1 MLAQKWNW
9 KKHDYEPYRI
19 PIDWNCK
26 LYSDDMNEEI
36 NCAHC
41 GKKLK
46 YGDSYSSLE
55 IHNAVGLAYPVCE
68 KCYNIEWQHRNN
80 NKKIKER

>member
-1 MLAQKWNW
+1 MIVGKWNYERN
-9 KKHDYEPYRI
+9 DYEPYRI
-19 PIDWNCK
+19 PDKWVCQTFE
-26 LYSDDMNEEI
+26 DDMNAKI

-55 IHNAVGLAYPVCE
+55 IHDSFGLAFAVCE
-68 KCYNIEWQHRNN
+68 KCYNAEWLNRT
-80 NKKIKER
+80 KKIKD